1 MENDWQTWT
10 ALAVVTVTI
19 FLFAWRSRKKKGGC
33 GSCGPSGCDSNYWY
47 CCEHEQRHSFSP
59 TAFQTASPLV

>member
-19 FLFAWRSRKKKGGC
+19 FLFAWKSRKKKGGC
-33 GSCGPSGCDSNYWY
+33 GSCEPSGCDSNY
-47 CCEHEQRHSFSP
+47 
-59 TAFQTASPLV
+59 